1 MMLSLSTKIIAIVLG
16 LGLASPIYAVEI
28 INNVS
33 SSASTGGNS
42 AAPAG
47 GGQAGEVI
55 QGESKAEVRIYT
67 EVDGEIVTN
76 IDETMVAPVGEKAVI
91 EKNIEVNLPSVKSS
105 ISVEVE
111 ASGENSSTT
120 TAKIVQSSILHTAVS
135 PVLAFLN
142 KIFNYVLSIFS

>member
-16 LGLASPIYAVEI
+16 LGLASPIYAV
-28 INNVS
+28 
-33 SSASTGGNS
+33 
-42 AAPAG
+42 
-47 GGQAGEVI
+47 
-55 QGESKAEVRIYT
+55 
-67 EVDGEIVTN
+67 EIVTN

-111 ASGENSSTT
+111 AGGENSSTT

>member
-1 MMLSLSTKIIAIVLG
+1 MKKLIKQILAVILG
-16 LGLASPIYAVEI
+16 LGIVSPLYATEI

-42 AAPAG
+42 ASL
-47 GGQAGEVI
+47 GEVI
-55 QGESKAEVRIYT
+55 QGESKASVKIYT
-67 EVDGEIVTN
+67 EIDGEIITD
-76 IDETMVAPVGEKAVI
+76 IDETVVAPVGEKAVI

>member
-1 MMLSLSTKIIAIVLG
+1 MKKLTKQIFSVILG
-16 LGLASPIYAVEI
+16 LGLASPLYATEI

-55 QGESKAEVRIYT
+55 QGESRAQVKIYT
-67 EVDGEIVTN
+67 EVDGEVITN
-76 IDETMVAPVGEKAVI
+76 IDEAVVAPVGEKAVI

-105 ISVEVE
+105 RSVEVE
-111 ASGENSSTT
+111 AGGENSSTT

>member
-1 MMLSLSTKIIAIVLG
+1 MKKLAKQILVVVLG
-16 LGLASPIYAVEI
+16 LGIASPVYATEI

-42 AAPAG
+42 VTPG
-47 GGQAGEVI
+47 GEII

-67 EVDGEIVTN
+67 EVDGEVVTN
-76 IDETMVAPVGEKAVI
+76 IDETVVAPVGEKAVI

-142 KIFNYVLSIFS
+142 KIFKYVLSIFS

>member
-1 MMLSLSTKIIAIVLG
+1 MKQKLIKQISAVVLG
-16 LGLASPIYAVEI
+16 LGIASPLYAVEI

-55 QGESKAEVRIYT
+55 QGESKAEGRIYT
-67 EVDGEIVTN
+67 EVDGEVITN
-76 IDETMVAPVGEKAVI
+76 IDEEVVGPEAKI
-91 EKNIEVNLPSVKSS
+91 EKNVEVNLSN
-105 ISVEVE
+105 
-111 ASGENSSTT
+111 ATT
-120 TAKIVQSSILHTAVS
+120 TATITVGSGEARSYSEPKETNPII
-135 PVLAFLN
+135 AFLN